1 MKVSIYPFQSAIA
14 LTTSMTPTASDYVY
28 ITDDGNHSFLNLI
41 LETSLLHAF
50 VLVIHKTPC
59 TMYYLRKR
67 AC

>member
-1 MKVSIYPFQSAIA
+1 MKVGIYPFQNAIA
-14 LTTSMTPTASDYVY
+14 LTTSMTSTASDYVY
-28 ITDDGNHSFLNLI
+28 IKGDDNHSFLNLI

-50 VLVIHKTPC
+50 VLVIRKTPC